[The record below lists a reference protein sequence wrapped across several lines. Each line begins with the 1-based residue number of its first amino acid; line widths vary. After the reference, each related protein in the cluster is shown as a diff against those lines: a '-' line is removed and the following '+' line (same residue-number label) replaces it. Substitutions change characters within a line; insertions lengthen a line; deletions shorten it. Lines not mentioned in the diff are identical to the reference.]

1 MKSIKRGFALLL
13 VILLIF
19 PSISVSAAATDSV
32 ENAGASKQ
40 TENEKAAE
48 YEEAVKDEEDSL
60 DIEIEADEVVFNT
73 GAYSFS
79 VVSEEAFENGFGDS
93 IFSEDGSYTI
103 NIPEENPYFPYEVQF
118 TYKGETINE
127 WFMSPDDSVEVGG
140 HKFYV
145 TANFDNTIVTQMS
158 LNVAGNTVVVYPE
171 EKKFTNDN
179 GVQPMSLLPLEE
191 RRLNVDLSGY
201 TPAELTMVSIDSIF
215 MGENA
220 LTDTSKVLWKISDGE
235 NYTVSSSG
243 DKLDLSIRTFDNSG
257 SWEMIVGE
265 DDQLASR
272 NIRYRIN
279 INTTASENW
288 LIPVVY
294 VQDEQGRRKNISL
307 TDSSYRDYNE
317 NDRMLH
323 TFLSYKEAVNHRDF
337 FVSLSINPSFL
348 GSLKSDHFRIYNG
361 KFKNPAEAID
371 QGQDITNIICSEDM
385 TQENAG
391 YKISLRNNYTYLK
404 DITIVTYDAKNNVI
418 GCLPIGFLVSTRPSR
433 IDISLYKN
441 TEDGR
446 KDVVAFYDSENHT
459 DGSIEYT
466 AYLYKGYAADDGYSF
481 FMSYFQ
487 NGMMSNSE
495 VTAAYE
501 GKYTTIAQA
510 EESGAI
516 EIKNTLFNDNDQS
529 AGYIRNYAN
538 GICFTVFVGTD
549 ETEGQE
555 VYQYYFKTVETDNTE
570 EVQNSSP
577 SFSFGSF
584 RNDSGKI
591 LNTYMVDEGA
601 DSYADFNYLTV
612 FVGADADITNL
623 APEFQVSPGANLYT
637 EGSSAPEVS
646 GKSFHD
652 FSKGPVQYTVTS
664 EDGSYAKNYWLQ
676 VVKPVSGVG
685 QLYINSLSDP
695 NSDTKEENGII
706 YSTREIMLKDYHD
719 HDHIHDVLLANI
731 GTEAIPSLSVELESN
746 VLELDDYWTLKG
758 VHELSGFRTVSK
770 DTAYG
775 ELPNL
780 AKIRLKVKDNVESGE
795 VSGTLTIKSGKNVL
809 MVLNLTGTIGT
820 PSIQIITKEIPEA
833 VKYVPYGVII
843 QNNNKYSWN
852 QVSYELKSGTLPNG
866 MVLKPNGEIY
876 GVPKEVGKF
885 TFTVGI
891 QNSYYLYV
899 SDEATYTLTINEN
912 TDENIEAVT
921 DAGYKLSQRVQD
933 IYLVSGD
940 MTTQTLISQGN
951 YHEFVALYLDGKE
964 LTKGQD
970 YTVESGSTRILISN
984 SVLGQAYTKDN
995 EIHTL
1000 VMEFRTQD
1008 GNVLKR
1014 AAQNFRI
1021 YDNKDSG
1028 NDGDGGNTG
1037 NNGNPDNNQSS
1048 GNNSISG
1055 STHTGTVP
1063 AVANSSVSAASGTTA
1078 NGGQVTT
1085 GDNAQ
1090 PVIYIALICASAF
1103 AAVSLFCKKRK
1114 AE

>member
-1 MKSIKRGFALLL
+1 MKSIKRGFTLLL
-13 VILLIF
+13 AILLI
-19 PSISVSAAATDSV
+19 ISSLPVSAAATDSV
-32 ENAGASKQ
+32 ENVGVSKQ
-40 TENEKAAE
+40 TENEKTVKA
-48 YEEAVKDEEDSL
+48 EEAEKDAEDSL
-60 DIEIEADEVVFNT
+60 DIQIGADEIVFNT
-73 GAYSFS
+73 GVDPFC
-79 VVSEEAFENGFGDS
+79 VVNEEAFENGFGDG
-93 IFSEDGSYTI
+93 FYSEDGSYAI

-118 TYKGETINE
+118 VYKGETTNE
-127 WFMSPDDSVEVGG
+127 WFMSPDDSVEIGG
-140 HKFYV
+140 HNFYV
-145 TANFDNTIVTQMS
+145 KANFDNTVVTQMS

-171 EKKFTNDN
+171 EKKFTNGD

-215 MGENA
+215 TGENA
-220 LTDTSKVLWKISDGE
+220 LTDTSKVIWRISDGK

-265 DDQLASR
+265 DDQLASG
-272 NIRYRIN
+272 NVRYSID

-294 VQDEQGRRKNISL
+294 VQDEQGKRKNISL

-323 TFLSYKEAVNHRDF
+323 AFLPYKEVVNQKNF

-348 GSLKSDHFRIYNG
+348 EGLKSDHFRIYNG
-361 KFKNPAEAID
+361 KFKNPAEAISE
-371 QGQDITNIICSEDM
+371 GQDITNIICNEDM

-391 YKISLRNNYTYLK
+391 YEISLRSNHTYLK
-404 DITIVTYDAKNNVI
+404 DITMVTYDAKNNVI

-433 IDISLYKN
+433 IDMSLYKN
-441 TEDGR
+441 TETG
-446 KDVVAFYDSENHT
+446 KNNVVAFYDSENHT

-466 AYLYKGYAADDGYSF
+466 AYLYKGYAADDSYSF
-481 FMSYFQ
+481 FMNYFQ

-501 GKYTTIAQA
+501 GKYTTIPQA
-510 EESGAI
+510 EESGAK
-516 EIKNTLFNDNDQS
+516 EIKKTLFNDNDQS

-538 GICFTVFVGTD
+538 GVYFTVFVGKD

-555 VYQYYFKTVETDNTE
+555 VYQYYFKTVETDKTE
-570 EVQNSSP
+570 EVQNSNP
-577 SFSFGSF
+577 SFSFCSF

-591 LNTYMVDEGA
+591 LNAYMVDGA
-601 DSYADFNYLTV
+601 EDSYADFNYLTV
-612 FVGADADITNL
+612 LVGADADLTNL
-623 APEFQVSPGANLYT
+623 APEFQVSPGVNLYT
-637 EGSSAPEVS
+637 GGSSVPEVS
-646 GKSFHD
+646 GKNFHD
-652 FSKGPVQYTVTS
+652 FSKGPVQYTVAS
-664 EDGSYAKNYWLQ
+664 EDGNYAKNYWVQ

-685 QLYINSLSDP
+685 QLYINSLSDQ
-695 NSDTKEENGII
+695 NSDTKKENGII
-706 YSTREIMLKDYHD
+706 YSTREIMLKDYQD
-719 HDHIHDVLLANI
+719 HDHIHDILLANI

-758 VHELSGFRTVSK
+758 VHELSGFSTISK
-770 DTAYG
+770 NTEYG

-780 AKIRLKVKDNVESGE
+780 AKIRMKAKDNVENGE

-809 MVLNLTGTIGT
+809 MVLNLMGTIGT

-833 VKYVPYGVII
+833 VKYVPYGVMI

-852 QVSYELKSGTLPNG
+852 QASYELKSGKLPNG

-876 GVPKEVGKF
+876 GVPKETGKF
-885 TFTVGI
+885 TFTVGM

-899 SDEATYTLTINEN
+899 SDEATYTLTVNEN
-912 TDENIEAVT
+912 TDANIEAVT
-921 DAGYKLSQRVQD
+921 DSGYKLSQRIQD

-940 MTTQTLISQGN
+940 MTTQTLVSQGDFC
-951 YHEFVALYLDGKE
+951 EFVALYLDGKE

-984 SVLGQAYTKDN
+984 SVLGQAYTGDN
-995 EIHTL
+995 GIHTL

-1021 YDNKDSG
+1021 YYNKDSG
-1028 NDGDGGNTG
+1028 NDVDGGNT
-1037 NNGNPDNNQSS
+1037 GNPDNNQSS
-1048 GNNSISG
+1048 GNNSLSG
-1055 STHTGTVP
+1055 NTHIGTVP
-1063 AVANSSVSAASGTTA
+1063 VAANKNVSAMSGTTA
-1078 NGGQVTT
+1078 NGGQVST
-1085 GDNAQ
+1085 GDNAH
-1090 PVIYIALICASAF
+1090 PVIYVALIWASAF
-1103 AAVSLFCKKRK
+1103 VAVSFICKKRK